1 MESINALIGTII
13 KEMKIEYIM
22 KIIVDVNNVYAN
34 GYRLPNLEFQT
45 DALFS
50 FSCLMSSHLR
60 AECDVVVELFSS
72 INTVF

>member
-1 MESINALIGTII
+1 
-13 KEMKIEYIM
+13 M